1 MLRSRAAGLR
11 GRAAVSGAR
20 RQRMGQNAA
29 PTPATNPGDI
39 ESWITDRKPLDVA
52 APASGNTGQ
61 MENWITD
68 RLPLNVWAGRTA

>member
-1 MLRSRAAGLR
+1 MNGL
-11 GRAAVSGAR
+11 SGLSGLSGLG
-20 RQRMGQNAA
+20 MGQNAA

>member
-1 MLRSRAAGLR
+1 MPFPVACIAA
-11 GRAAVSGAR
+11 ATQR
-20 RQRMGQNAA
+20 RKGQIPA
-29 PTPATNPGDI
+29 PPVNPGDA

-68 RLPLNVWAGRTA
+68 RLSLNVWAGRTA